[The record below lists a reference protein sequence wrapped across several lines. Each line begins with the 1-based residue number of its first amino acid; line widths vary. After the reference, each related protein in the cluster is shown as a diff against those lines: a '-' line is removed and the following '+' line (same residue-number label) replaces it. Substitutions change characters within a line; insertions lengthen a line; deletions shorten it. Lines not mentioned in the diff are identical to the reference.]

1 MDVQAACEIL
11 AKATNHQQ
19 HLRYFKELYTHFG
32 HKPSSDIKELLD
44 FICNDTLKW
53 LQSLPPNARSKDT
66 CIKYKSPIYI
76 LLDNSNVQ
84 ELYGNDYCNKVHKNV
99 KDCFQKH
106 LNAVLASRKQTEDT
120 KPQDTEP
127 VQKTTDAVANEKVD
141 DASDHI
147 FDCDDE
153 DEDDD
158 SQLDI
163 SLLEPANRIDKEE
176 NTIDYKMMYENLL
189 FKHNVIVGQLKK
201 ENERLWDL
209 ACKFASK

>member
-1 MDVQAACEIL
+1 MDIQTASEIL

-19 HLRYFKELYTHFG
+19 HLKYFKELYTHFG
-32 HKPSSDIKELLD
+32 HKPSSDVKELLD

-76 LLDNSNVQ
+76 LLDNSSVQ

-106 LNAVLASRKQTEDT
+106 LNQVLASRKQVEVP

-127 VQKTTDAVANEKVD
+127 VQETAIANEKVD
-141 DASDHI
+141 DVVEDASDEN
-147 FDCDDE
+147 CDDE
-153 DEDDD
+153 ED

-163 SLLEPANRIDKEE
+163 SLLEPANRKDKAV
-176 NTIDYKMMYENLL
+176 NAIDYKTMYENLL
-189 FKHNVIVGQLKK
+189 FKNNVIKK

-209 ACKFASK
+209 LGKFASK